1 MWVGQPLHC
10 GTIAKNPICDPGG
23 GGGGGGGKKEGRNTV
38 KTLMLT
44 DNVANQ

>member
-23 GGGGGGGKKEGRNTV
+23 GWGEGGGGETV
-38 KTLMLT
+38 PPSPPS
-44 DNVANQ
+44 D